1 MQPNQN
7 APLPPTPADINAAGN
22 NFAQINPLNLTAP
35 FTTTPDLEVVNSPT
49 NADVQTG
56 EIGKSGT
63 YIFSGI
69 ITQEEYNADL
79 TRFQALWSYDVMR
92 RSDSTVK
99 AALLAMMLPIQGTDW
114 SIQSAS
120 DDDHDVMVANFI
132 RRELF
137 QRRVVFGDFIR
148 EALLMLPFGFSV
160 FEKVLEWTSFTHSPA
175 PIPVEP
181 DPTKEPVLGPDG
193 KEIPPEPIQP
203 ADISMKL
210 IGLAK
215 LGSRKQRSIFK
226 WEQNDGT
233 PGIHQILPGANY
245 DIPWDKL
252 VIFTHE
258 REGDNF
264 EGISVLRA
272 AYKHW
277 YMKDKMYLIDAIK
290 IEKQSLGI
298 LEIEPPEG
306 ADEEMVDDA
315 IEAAQQLRANEM
327 GYFKH
332 PPGWLMQY
340 MDMKANTTVDTWPS
354 ITHHDGK
361 IYGAVLAQFLQLT
374 ENAKSGGSK
383 ALSTDHSDL
392 FEKSLE
398 AVAKNIA
405 ATIQHY
411 IIQPL
416 CDMNFAGL
424 NGNYPTIEHGKIAD
438 DKFADIATGFAA
450 LVTAGGM
457 TMDPN
462 LEQWIRSVAHAP
474 DLPQEYKE
482 DYANRP
488 MVKPSAAPTTAPPAT
503 SDSDDQTS
511 DEDDDPLDSDS
522 PNPPPTDDP
531 ESTDDNSANN
541 KTEVTATEAMNNA
554 KRAKDNLLRVLD
566 LHYADNRTTRK

>member
-1 MQPNQN
+1 MNPSNQST
-7 APLPPTPADINAAGN
+7 PLPPTAVDINTAG
-22 NFAQINPLNLTAP
+22 NFAQINPLDLTGGFASP
-35 FTTTPDLEVVNSPT
+35 YDVEEATTPSKETVSL
-49 NADVQTG
+49 G
-56 EIGKSGT
+56 ERGRSGT

-79 TRFQALWSYDVMR
+79 IRQQALWNYDVMR

-99 AALLAMMLPIQGTDW
+99 AALLAMTLPILGADW
-114 SIQSAS
+114 SIQAAS
-120 DDDHDVMVANFI
+120 EDDQDVMAANFI
-132 RRELF
+132 RQELF
-137 QRRVVFGDFIR
+137 SRRVVFADFLR
-148 EALLMLPFGFSV
+148 EALLMLPFGYSV
-160 FEKVLEWTSFTHSPA
+160 FEKVLEWSDFTHTPA
-175 PIPVEP
+175 PLPP
-181 DPTKEPVLGPDG
+181 DPSLEPVIDPATG
-193 KEIPPEPIQP
+193 KEIEPEPIQP
-203 ADISMKL
+203 PDKQMQL

-215 LGSRKQRSIFK
+215 LASRKQRSIYK
-226 WEQNDGT
+226 WEMTNGQ

-245 DIPWDKL
+245 DIPWEAL

-258 REGDNF
+258 REGDNY

-306 ADEEMVDDA
+306 ADEDMINDA
-315 IEAAQQLRANEM
+315 ITAAQQLRANEM

-332 PPGWLMQY
+332 PPGWMMGF

-398 AVAKNIA
+398 SVAKNIA

-411 IIQPL
+411 VIQPL
-416 CDMNFAGL
+416 CDMNFTNL
-424 NGNYPTIEHGKIAD
+424 NGHYPTIEHGKISED
-438 DKFADIATGFAA
+438 RFTDVATGFAA
-450 LVTAGGM
+450 LVTAGAM
-457 TMDPN
+457 TMDPG
-462 LEQWIRSVAHAP
+462 LEQWIRTVAHAP
-474 DLPQEYKE
+474 DLPEEYKE

-488 MVKPSAAPTTAPPAT
+488 MVKPAAGAPPVSAQPAAPPL
-503 SDSDDQTS
+503 DSNADDL
-511 DEDDDPLDSDS
+511 DIAEDDDPLDSNT
-522 PNPPPTDDP
+522 PNKPPTDG
-531 ESTDDNSANN
+531 DNSANN
-541 KTEVTATEAMNNA
+541 QTEVSAREAMQNA
-554 KRAKDNLLRVLD
+554 LAAKDKLLKAIGD
-566 LHYADNRTTRK
+566 QYAHSRSARK